1 MDSEISNQQSAIGN
15 RVSSPGRRVA
25 VRQLIVVLALAVAVR
40 LPLTQFPMGTSAGT
54 TAYVGQRWLEGAAPY
69 RDAWDYRPPGLC
81 LLSGV
86 AARWLAPVGAAV
98 EEGFLR
104 LLLGG
109 DGRAV
114 RITPGEAM
122 PESCRAL
129 MWLIDLAAL
138 LLVYR
143 LVRSW
148 AGHTEAIVAAGVCG
162 FFSGAFLVQ
171 GDCLSAGPPVSCFT
185 VLAMMAAVRSEGRRL
200 GPLALSGLACG
211 AAATFDLTALLYAV
225 AIVLWAAASAEGP
238 QPAVKRWLLRPAIVL
253 GAALLPMAAFAA
265 YFWSRGA
272 LGDFWRST
280 VVYNVFFRWFPMA
293 MRTPSYHWQVIR
305 SLAPEQGALWLFAGG
320 WALHAFSMGF
330 SRHTRLVAFWGLAAV
345 AAALVTRQLEA
356 AYFHQTVPP
365 LAIGAALAA
374 TNPSERFFTR
384 DARGRLET
392 RSLVLALLAV
402 GMAIGFVYTEFR
414 AFRTH
419 ASRDESRAERAAA
432 SVADMIRDRTA
443 PGHPIYVWG
452 VGPQIY
458 VLADR
463 PAAHRLFYNRPLNAP
478 WVVNEFFGGPAVF
491 DDIVRTLIRTEP
503 AFFVTTEAAL
513 PQAPERGGPL
523 GEWDRFRNQHYD
535 PWRLEE
541 TLPYVLYLR
550 KDRTLLP

>member
-1 MDSEISNQQSAIGN
+1 MDSALHTPHSALPAPPA
-15 RVSSPGRRVA
+15 SPGRRVV
-25 VRQLIVVLALAVAVR
+25 VRQLLVVLALAVAVR
-40 LPLTQFPMGTSAGT
+40 LPLAQFPMGTSAGT
-54 TAYVGQRWLEGAAPY
+54 TAYVGQRWLEGAVPY
-69 RDAWDYRPPGLC
+69 RDAWDHHPPGLC
-81 LLSGV
+81 LLSGF
-86 AARWLAPVGAAV
+86 AARRLAPVGAAV
-98 EEGFLR
+98 EEGLLR
-104 LLLGG
+104 LLLGEG
-109 DGRAV
+109 GRGI

-122 PESCRAL
+122 PETCRL
-129 MWLIDLAAL
+129 VMWLIDLAAL

-171 GDCLSAGPPVSCFT
+171 GDCLSAGPPVGCFT

-225 AIVLWAAASAEGP
+225 AIVLWTAASAEGP

-253 GAALLPMAAFAA
+253 GAALVPMAVFAVYFAA
-265 YFWSRGA
+265 RGA
-272 LGDFWRST
+272 FGDFWRST

-320 WALHAFSMGF
+320 WALHAFSIGF
-330 SRHTRLVAFWGLAAV
+330 SRPTRLVAYWGLAAV
-345 AAALVTRQLEA
+345 AAALVTRQLDA

-374 TNPSERFFTR
+374 TNPSERFFAR

-392 RSLVLALLAV
+392 RSLVLALLAG
-402 GMAIGFVYTEFR
+402 GMAVGFVYTESR

-432 SVADMIRDRTA
+432 SVADMIRDRTM

-463 PAAHRLFYNRPLNAP
+463 PAAHRLFYNRPLNAE
-478 WVVNEFFGGPAVF
+478 WVRDGFFGGFGVF
-491 DDIVRTLIRTEP
+491 DDIDRTLIRTEP
-503 AFFVTTEAAL
+503 VFFVTTEAPL
-513 PQAPERGGPL
+513 LQSPDRGGPL
-523 GEWDRFRNQHYD
+523 IEWERFRSKHYD
-535 PWRLEE
+535 RWRPGE
-541 TLPYVLYLR
+541 TRPYVLYLR
-550 KDRTLLP
+550 KDRALLP